1 MAGLGLAKKVALSTL
16 GLATGGAAGNYQKIF
31 HLNET
36 LIKKTKCLRYFP
48 QKTFDFCLPTLKISV
63 KLLTVRPVKTEF

>member
-1 MAGLGLAKKVALSTL
+1 MAGLGLAKKVALSAL

-48 QKTFDFCLPTLKISV
+48 QKTFDFCLPT
-63 KLLTVRPVKTEF
+63 